1 MSRIL
6 LLANPIA
13 GRGKVKSLLPIIEQ
27 AFRGHA
33 MQVETFFTTLE
44 GNENSV
50 RSAIGQVDTVVAVGG
65 DGTVN
70 AVVRSLMSHG
80 LAGNA
85 EELPAIGIIPLGTGN
100 ATISAFGIPRRLS
113 DAIDVVVKGQK
124 RKVDVGVITR
134 GGEISGAFFLWLGA
148 GLPGVVMH
156 KIHQTRKG
164 PLGLRRL
171 LAMAPAAFKGY
182 FRYPFHEMVVEVND
196 QPSFICTSALIA
208 NVGCIPLLGEITA
221 YPDPSDGQMEII
233 TTSHARFFPWLKVL
247 MAVRANRLD
256 SLEGVNRLFGSR
268 FRLSARGEV
277 PVQIDGDA
285 SGFLPLEVTVRPGA
299 IQLIVP

>member
-13 GRGKVKSLLPIIEQ
+13 GRGKVKSLLPIIER
-27 AFRGHA
+27 AFRSHA
-33 MQVETFFTTLE
+33 MQVETIFTTLE
-44 GNENSV
+44 GNENPV
-50 RSAIGQVDTVVAVGG
+50 RSAIGLVDTVVAVGG

-70 AVVRSLMSHG
+70 AIIRSLMSQG

-100 ATISAFGIPRRLS
+100 ATTSAFSIPRRLS
-113 DAIDVVVKGQK
+113 DAIDVVAKGRK
-124 RKVDVGVITR
+124 RKVDVGVVTR
-134 GGEISGAFFLWLGA
+134 GGAVSGVFFLWLGA

-156 KIHQTRKG
+156 KIQQTRKG

-171 LAMAPAAFKGY
+171 LARAPAAFMGC
-182 FRYPFHEMVVEVND
+182 FRYPFHEMLVEVDD

-208 NVGCIPLLGEITA
+208 NVGCIPLLGEITSC
-221 YPDPSDGQMEII
+221 PDPSDGQMEII
-233 TTSHARFFPWLKVL
+233 TTSHARVFPWLKVFL
-247 MAVRANRLD
+247 AVRANRLD
-256 SLEGVNRLFGSR
+256 SLEGVNRLLGRR
-268 FRLSARGEV
+268 FRLSSRGEV

-285 SGFLPLEVTVRPGA
+285 SGFLPLDVTVKPGT
-299 IQLIVP
+299 IQLIMP